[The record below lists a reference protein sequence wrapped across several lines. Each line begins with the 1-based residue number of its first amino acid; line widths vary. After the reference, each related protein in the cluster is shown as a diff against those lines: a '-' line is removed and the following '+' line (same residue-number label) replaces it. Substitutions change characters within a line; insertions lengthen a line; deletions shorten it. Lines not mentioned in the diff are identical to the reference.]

1 MTFSEAISLYGTDK
15 PDLRI
20 KETVSDCTE
29 VFKATEINFLSD
41 ILNKE
46 GVIRFL
52 KTDDSI
58 TRKIIDQLDQELKEL
73 GSNGLGWFKI
83 ENKDISGPLSKLISE
98 SEKEFLISQGNGVFL
113 FQAGQE
119 MQIAPF
125 LDHIRRYI
133 FKPTTE
139 EQFTFCWIDNFPY
152 FEVENGNLQPSH
164 HPFTAPT
171 NEDDFIDN
179 PELSTALHYDLVL
192 NGVELGSGSQRISNP
207 DLQRIVLE
215 KWGLSNEE
223 IQDRFG
229 WFIEALSYGTPQH
242 AGFAIGIDRLIAEVY
257 NQNSIRDVIPFPKTQ
272 SGLDP
277 LTDAPS
283 YINENI
289 LEEYN
294 LKYINKDE

>member
-1 MTFSEAISLYGTDK
+1 M
-15 PDLRI
+15 
-20 KETVSDCTE
+20 
-29 VFKATEINFLSD
+29 SD

-52 KTDDSI
+52 KTDESL

-83 ENKDISGPLSKLISE
+83 ENNEISGPLSKLISE

-119 MQIAPF
+119 MEIAPF

-139 EQFTFCWIDNFPY
+139 QQFTFCWIDNFPY

-171 NEDDFIDN
+171 NEEDFIDN

-192 NGVELGSGSQRISNP
+192 NGG
-207 DLQRIVLE
+207 
-215 KWGLSNEE
+215 
-223 IQDRFG
+223 
-229 WFIEALSYGTPQH
+229 
-242 AGFAIGIDRLIAEVY
+242 
-257 NQNSIRDVIPFPKTQ
+257 
-272 SGLDP
+272 
-277 LTDAPS
+277 
-283 YINENI
+283 
-289 LEEYN
+289 
-294 LKYINKDE
+294 

>member
-1 MTFSEAISLYGTDK
+1 M
-15 PDLRI
+15 
-20 KETVSDCTE
+20 C
-29 VFKATEINFLSD
+29 
-41 ILNKE
+41 
-46 GVIRFL
+46 IR
-52 KTDDSI
+52 DS
-58 TRKIIDQLDQELKEL
+58 
-73 GSNGLGWFKI
+73 
-83 ENKDISGPLSKLISE
+83 
-98 SEKEFLISQGNGVFL
+98 
-113 FQAGQE
+113 
-119 MQIAPF
+119 
-125 LDHIRRYI
+125 
-133 FKPTTE
+133 
-139 EQFTFCWIDNFPY
+139 
-152 FEVENGNLQPSH
+152 
-164 HPFTAPT
+164 
-171 NEDDFIDN
+171 
-179 PELSTALHYDLVL
+179 

>member
-1 MTFSEAISLYGTDK
+1 M
-15 PDLRI
+15 
-20 KETVSDCTE
+20 
-29 VFKATEINFLSD
+29 SD

-119 MQIAPF
+119 MEIAPF

-139 EQFTFCWIDNFPY
+139 EQFTFAGLIISHTLKSKMVIYNHLIIH
-152 FEVENGNLQPSH
+152 LQ
-164 HPFTAPT
+164 
-171 NEDDFIDN
+171 
-179 PELSTALHYDLVL
+179 
-192 NGVELGSGSQRISNP
+192 
-207 DLQRIVLE
+207 LQQMKTIL
-215 KWGLSNEE
+215 LI
-223 IQDRFG
+223 IQSFRQ
-229 WFIEALSYGTPQH
+229 L
-242 AGFAIGIDRLIAEVY
+242 
-257 NQNSIRDVIPFPKTQ
+257 
-272 SGLDP
+272 
-277 LTDAPS
+277 
-283 YINENI
+283 YITI
-289 LEEYN
+289 
-294 LKYINKDE
+294 

>member
-1 MTFSEAISLYGTDK
+1 MYLYIASSANLCTFISSSVPKPSEIYFIVTITPAKS
-15 PDLRI
+15 
-20 KETVSDCTE
+20 E
-29 VFKATEINFLSD
+29 
-41 ILNKE
+41 
-46 GVIRFL
+46 L
-52 KTDDSI
+52 KFITPFTSSI
-58 TRKIIDQLDQELKEL
+58 TNVPFFCVNSGIKPNFNKSS
-73 GSNGLGWFKI
+73 GSNFFS
-83 ENKDISGPLSKLISE
+83 ISPVCKLITE

-119 MQIAPF
+119 MEIAPF

-139 EQFTFCWIDNFPY
+139 QQFTFCWIDNFPY

-171 NEDDFIDN
+171 NEEDFIDN

>member
-1 MTFSEAISLYGTDK
+1 MAIPSGSGTEVIKSTQLQGVSTTATDIITGVSNHIYIVVSIIITEAANQSGKDFFIGLFDCSC
-15 PDLRI
+15 I
-20 KETVSDCTE
+20 KETISDCTE

-73 GSNGLGWFKI
+73 GSNGLGGFKI
-83 ENKDISGPLSKLISE
+83 ENKDISGTLSKLISE

-119 MQIAPF
+119 MEIAPF
-125 LDHIRRYI
+125 LDHIRRFI

-171 NEDDFIDN
+171 N
-179 PELSTALHYDLVL
+179 
-192 NGVELGSGSQRISNP
+192 
-207 DLQRIVLE
+207 
-215 KWGLSNEE
+215 
-223 IQDRFG
+223 
-229 WFIEALSYGTPQH
+229 
-242 AGFAIGIDRLIAEVY
+242 
-257 NQNSIRDVIPFPKTQ
+257 
-272 SGLDP
+272 
-277 LTDAPS
+277 
-283 YINENI
+283 
-289 LEEYN
+289 
-294 LKYINKDE
+294 